1 MQIDWLTFTPG
12 PALAGELA
20 LLIIGPD
27 LLGLC
32 KGGEAIMAL
41 IPEGGIVVRPEFL
54 VE

>member
-1 MQIDWLTFTPG
+1 MLRFLVERPRGIP
-12 PALAGELA
+12 GELA

-32 KGGEAIMAL
+32 KGGEAVVTL
-41 IPEGGIVVRPEFL
+41 VPEGSIIVRPEFF